1 MKLPKKL
8 RLDFGPIESQDDGYI
23 LITSDD
29 DTDGTLYSATPTEEL
44 IRVDDPDEIALVM
57 KNRSNA
63 YYRRY

>member
-8 RLDFGPIESQDDGYI
+8 RLDFGSIKSQDDGYI

-29 DTDGTLYSATPTEEL
+29 DTNGTLYSVTTTEEL
-44 IRVDDPDEIALVM
+44 IRVDDPDEINLVK

>member
-29 DTDGTLYSATPTEEL
+29 DTAATPTEEL
-44 IRVDDPDEIALVM
+44 IRVDDPDEIALVK